1 MRFDQLRATFSLLL
15 VSLLGCGT
23 QAPQPDA
30 PPINAPL
37 SAAQPQNGGTLP
49 AQHPTTAAPLPS
61 TPPQAR
67 GARSCSTFDERSSA
81 ATGDWTPWSGCS
93 CTPDAQRLRDRE
105 HCGMFPCA
113 EQGCYVQPCKAD
125 SDCAIGICANFMG
138 RPRGYC
144 VTDDPK

>member
-1 MRFDQLRATFSLLL
+1 MRFNLPRARWAFLLL
-15 VSLLGCGT
+15 PLGCGAGER
-23 QAPQPDA
+23 QQP
-30 PPINAPL
+30 
-37 SAAQPQNGGTLP
+37 SAAQPLSGPTQPGLP
-49 AQHPTTAAPLPS
+49 AQPPTTAAPLASSPQ
-61 TPPQAR
+61 QAR

-93 CTPDAQRLRDRE
+93 CTPVAQRLRDRE

-125 SDCAIGICANFMG
+125 TDCALGICANFMG